1 MEVTMGY
8 GYDREKLDLIYNEYK
23 KLIYYAAYEIL
34 KDSHKSEEILQE
46 TILKLIKYMDR
57 LDLENKKKTASYI
70 YSVARTL
77 SLEYLRRDSNQYY
90 EDMDMLGSTHS
101 DMDTYEFENV
111 NEIQELI
118 EKLPPN
124 YSEILILKYVHEM
137 ENIEISQLLE
147 ITETNVR
154 KLIERAKSALR
165 KLCEERGVR
174 L

>member
-1 MEVTMGY
+1 MILVHVEVERNIKTVAEDRHNRKKGVIVVELDQFRYKISGFEKPMEQ
-8 GYDREKLDLIYNEYK
+8 IK
-23 KLIYYAAYEIL
+23 K
-34 KDSHKSEEILQE
+34 S
-46 TILKLIKYMDR
+46 

-174 L
+174 I

>member
-1 MEVTMGY
+1 
-8 GYDREKLDLIYNEYK
+8 
-23 KLIYYAAYEIL
+23 
-34 KDSHKSEEILQE
+34 
-46 TILKLIKYMDR
+46 MDR

>member
-124 YSEILILKYVHEM
+124 YS
-137 ENIEISQLLE
+137 
-147 ITETNVR
+147 
-154 KLIERAKSALR
+154 
-165 KLCEERGVR
+165 
-174 L
+174 